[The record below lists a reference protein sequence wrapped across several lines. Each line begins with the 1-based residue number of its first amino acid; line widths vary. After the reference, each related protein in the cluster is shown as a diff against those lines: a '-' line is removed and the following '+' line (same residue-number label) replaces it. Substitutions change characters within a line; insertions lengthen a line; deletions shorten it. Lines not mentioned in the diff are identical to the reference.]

1 MSGNSHVKNY
11 LIGYAIFSREYQTN
25 ILFNNAQNGKNLMDY
40 NFKVFFPGHFMAIGL
55 KVSQNT
61 LCRRSPRSMLFRFW
75 SSHTCKFNSLTTVL
89 IYF

>member
-40 NFKVFFPGHFMAIGL
+40 NFKVFF
-55 KVSQNT
+55 
-61 LCRRSPRSMLFRFW
+61 
-75 SSHTCKFNSLTTVL
+75 SLDIL
-89 IYF
+89 WQLG